1 MKIND
6 HSFKFSISIQIYK
19 GKGGLAAAKKA
30 EKVGISA
37 YSHPIRLTEA
47 QVFKHRFLNKIIE
60 DKIIQ
65 TKI

>member
-1 MKIND
+1 MKINY
-6 HSFKFSISIQIYK
+6 HCFILSIFIHIYK

-47 QVFKHRFLNKIIE
+47 QVFKHKFLNKMIE
-60 DKIIQ
+60 DKIIPQ
-65 TKI
+65 KI